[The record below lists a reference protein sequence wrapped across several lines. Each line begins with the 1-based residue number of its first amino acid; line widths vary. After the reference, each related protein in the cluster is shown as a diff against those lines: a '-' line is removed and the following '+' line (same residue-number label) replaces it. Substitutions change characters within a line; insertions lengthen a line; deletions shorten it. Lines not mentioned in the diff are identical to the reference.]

1 LENSDRLRRRHLLSA
16 SVAIV
21 PMPVNF
27 LNQSR
32 AGILSLILKFSG
44 KVPLR
49 AVLIVPFVLQIV
61 GTVGL
66 VGYLSYKNGQQAVE
80 ELANQLLD
88 SVSERISARLDS
100 YLQTPQQLV
109 AANHLAVELGNM
121 DITDFELLRQQFW
134 QQMTLHP
141 SLTSSFFWN
150 ERGEL
155 VGYGRIVSKE
165 ASEEARK
172 LTGENLP
179 IGTLYLRKMSE
190 NEPGQSEHYL
200 VDYKGQPQKMAY
212 KLAED
217 FRKFPWYLYAKA
229 AGKQVWTPIVV
240 YRIAPTLGMQASA
253 PVYNAAGEFQGI
265 FTSGF
270 LLSDISTFLNQ
281 LDFSSSGQAFIIE
294 HSGNLVATS
303 TLEAPYV
310 KPAKGKPERLH
321 AADSQD
327 ARTREV
333 VRELEKRFGDFRT
346 LQNPQQLI
354 VETRHFGE
362 TRNFA
367 FLHWPRAD
375 RLFVRVLPYR
385 DKYGL
390 DWLIVVTV
398 PESDFMARI
407 NENTGITI
415 LLCVAI
421 LIAATGTGIL
431 AAQWITRPI
440 LRLNAAAKQ
449 MAGGEF
455 ESNIMV
461 SGAPEVRE
469 LTESF
474 NRMAESL
481 KSSFEALKES
491 EQKLATFLDTVPV
504 GVAVMD
510 ASGQVIVIND
520 AGRIILGQGA
530 SADLL
535 VGANAEAGLV
545 YMAGTEQLY
554 PTEQLPAVR
563 ALKGETVLAEDLEI
577 RRDGQIIPL
586 EVRTTPVFDAA
597 GKVIYAINA
606 FADITQRKQAQQVL
620 ADYSRTLEA
629 QVRERTEA
637 LRRSQA
643 QINAFFASAQVG
655 MSIVDSELR
664 FVKVN
669 ETLAEIDG
677 LPVQEHVGKSIR
689 EVWPNLA
696 PAIEP
701 LYQQVLGTGEPI
713 LNREVRGEAPSM
725 PGVTRYWLVS
735 NFPIL
740 GSEDCAYGV
749 GAVVVEIS
757 ERKQLELAL
766 EASKA
771 KLNDILNNAV
781 AGITSMLVFADGN
794 WELDHIATGCE
805 GISGY
810 TAEELKADKDLWVRR
825 ILTEDWQAVSADI
838 FADIFA
844 NRTGTYEYRLY
855 RKDGSQRWIS
865 QTNSSRWDE
874 IYKCW
879 IVTAISLDIT
889 ARKLAEEALR
899 ESALNLRQAEKIAD
913 IGSWEVDYATRKIT
927 WTEGL
932 YRIHGLDPSQ
942 PAVKYPDS
950 LKFIHP
956 DDWLIYQTQI
966 AEPAQAGKAF
976 EGDVRIIRPSGEI
989 RYMICRGE
997 PVFNERG
1004 ELVRLIGTAMD
1015 FTDRKQAEIALRESV
1030 ERERTLFQVT
1040 QRMRQTLDMETIFRT
1055 GTQDLRVT
1063 LGCSRVSVYRF
1074 NPDWSGEF
1082 IAESVAPGW
1091 VPLVGGGIQPVWA
1104 DPYLQETRGGRY
1116 RQQET
1121 FSVSDI
1127 YQAGLTD
1134 CHIELLEQ
1142 FQAKACCA
1150 VAVFAGEQLWGLLS
1164 AYQNNGP
1171 RVWKSE
1177 EIQLLAQ
1184 VGIQLGVAIQQ
1195 AELFAQI
1202 QNQSLQLQQ
1211 VAEAAEA
1218 ANRAKSAFLANMSH
1232 ELRTP
1237 LNAILGF
1244 AQLMAQSPA
1253 ISPEHRENLA
1263 IINRS
1268 GHHLLTLINDV
1279 LDMAKIEAGRTT
1291 LNEQTFNLHRVLEDL
1306 ERMFSLKAR
1315 EKGLRLSVFRGVGVP
1330 EWVRADEIKLRQVL
1344 VNLMGNAI
1352 KFTETGSVLVAVRV
1366 RETGA
1371 VEHSFQLPA
1380 GSGQLRL
1387 YFEIEDTGGGI
1398 PENDL
1403 EKIFEPFLQTRTG
1416 KQSQEG
1422 TGLGLPISRK
1432 FVQLMGGEIT
1442 VSSQVGRGST
1452 FKFDIQA
1459 GLVAPGNLETA
1470 SQPRRI
1476 IALAPNQP
1484 RYKILIADDQRD
1496 NRQLLVELLS
1506 PLGFEIKEAS
1516 DGLEALQLW
1525 SSWQPHVIFMDVR
1538 MPGMTGLEAT
1548 QQIKAREEERWALE
1562 ADWAENSGRGEG
1574 EDSSELSSAPA
1585 PNGHRPARTAI
1596 VAVTASSYAE
1606 ERTSILAAG
1615 FHDFIAKPFRD
1626 SEIFEGLT
1634 KHLGVR
1640 YVYEETAGPNT
1651 SLEPE
1656 MRDLNPAEL
1665 AALPPDLVAG
1675 LERATVRA
1683 YLDEIYSAIDEIGMA
1698 NARLA
1703 EVLQHLAGEFD
1714 YGSILAAIEKSK
1726 KIREG

>member
-1 LENSDRLRRRHLLSA
+1 
-16 SVAIV
+16 
-21 PMPVNF
+21 MPVNF

-32 AGILSLILKFSG
+32 SGILSPILKFSG

-66 VGYLSYKNGQQAVE
+66 VGYLYYKNGQQAVE
-80 ELANQLLD
+80 ELANKLLD

-109 AANHLAVELGNM
+109 AANHQAVEQGTLEIA
-121 DITDFELLRQQFW
+121 DLEQVRQHLW
-134 QQMTLHP
+134 QQINLHP
-141 SLTSSFFWN
+141 LLSGIYFLN
-150 ERGEL
+150 QGGET
-155 VGYGRIVSKE
+155 VGYGRILSEAMREAARQVS
-165 ASEEARK
+165 
-172 LTGENLP
+172 GEDLP
-179 IGTLYLRKMSE
+179 IGTIYFGEARNPALERRKFYIADSR
-190 NEPGQSEHYL
+190 
-200 VDYKGQPQKMAY
+200 GQPQKLVTG
-212 KLAED
+212 LAIN
-217 FRKFPWYLYAKA
+217 FRTLPWYLQAKA
-229 AGKQVWTPIVV
+229 SKNQAWSPIGVYQAAPDLGFFAVAPIYNTAGRLQDVFASSVG
-240 YRIAPTLGMQASA
+240 LG
-253 PVYNAAGEFQGI
+253 
-265 FTSGF
+265 
-270 LLSDISTFLNQ
+270 DISTFLNK
-281 LDFSSSGQAFIIE
+281 LHFSPSGQAVIIE
-294 HSGNLVATS
+294 RSGNLVATS
-303 TLEAPYV
+303 TLETPYE
-310 KPAKGKPERLH
+310 KPAKGEPERLP
-321 AADSQD
+321 AADSRD

-333 VRELEKRFGDFRT
+333 ARELGKRFGDFRT
-346 LQNPQQLI
+346 LQTPQQLI
-354 VETRHFGE
+354 VETRNLGE
-362 TRNFA
+362 RGNKA
-367 FLHWPRAD
+367 FLHWPSAD

-407 NENTGITI
+407 NKNTGITI

-431 AAQWITRPI
+431 AARWVTRPI
-440 LRLNAAAKQ
+440 IRLNAVAKK
-449 MAGGEF
+449 MAVGEF
-455 ESNIMV
+455 EGDIPV
-461 SGAPEVRE
+461 IGAPEVRE

-481 KSSFEALKES
+481 NSSFQALKES
-491 EQKLATFLDTVPV
+491 ERKLATFLDAVPV
-504 GVAVMD
+504 GVSVFD
-510 ASGQVIVIND
+510 ASGQVIVVND
-520 AGRIILGQGA
+520 AGRIILGQGS

-545 YMAGTEQLY
+545 YRAGTEQIY
-554 PTEQLPAVR
+554 PAEQLPAVR
-563 ALKGETVLAEDLEI
+563 ALKGETVLAEDIKI
-577 RRDGQIIPL
+577 RRYGQIIPL
-586 EVRTTPVFDAA
+586 EVRATPVFDAA

-643 QINAFFASAQVG
+643 QINAFFASATVG
-655 MSIVDSELR
+655 MCVVDSQLR
-664 FVKVN
+664 FVRVN

-677 LPVQEHVGKSIR
+677 LPVEEHAGKRIR
-689 EVWPNLA
+689 EVVPNLA
-696 PAIEP
+696 PVIEP
-701 LYQQVLGTGEPI
+701 LYQEVLATGQPV
-713 LNREVRGEAPSM
+713 LNREVSGEAPSM
-725 PGVTRYWLVS
+725 PGVTRYWLIS
-735 NFPIL
+735 YFPIL
-740 GSEDCAYGV
+740 GEENCAYGV
-749 GAVVVEIS
+749 GSVVVEIS
-757 ERKQLELAL
+757 DRKQLELAL

-810 TAEELKADKDLWVRR
+810 TAEELKADKDLWMRR
-825 ILTEDWQAVSADI
+825 ILPEDWQAVSAGI

-855 RKDGSQRWIS
+855 RKDGSLRWIS
-865 QTNSSRWDE
+865 QRNSSRWDE
-874 IYKCW
+874 IDKCW
-879 IVTAISLDIT
+879 VVTAVSLDIT
-889 ARKLAEEALR
+889 ERKQAEEALR
-899 ESALNLRQAEKIAD
+899 ESELNLRQAQKVAH
-913 IGSWEVDYATRKIT
+913 IGSWEFDGVTGQTT
-927 WTEGL
+927 WSEEL

-942 PAVKYPDS
+942 PPPEYPDNI
-950 LKFIHP
+950 KYIHP
-956 DDWLIYQTQI
+956 DDLGIYQTQI
-966 AEPAQAGKAF
+966 VEPAQAVKPF
-976 EGDVRIIRPSGEI
+976 EAELRIIRPSGEI
-989 RYMICRGE
+989 RYVESRGE
-997 PVFNERG
+997 PVFNARG
-1004 ELVRLIGTAMD
+1004 ELVRLIGTSMD
-1015 FTDRKQAEIALRESV
+1015 ITDRQLAEIAFRESV
-1030 ERERTLFQVT
+1030 ERERTLFLVT
-1040 QRMRQTLDMETIFRT
+1040 QRMRQTLDMETIFRSV
-1055 GTQDLRVT
+1055 TQDLRVT
-1063 LGCSRVSVYRF
+1063 LGCSRVSIYRF
-1074 NPDWSGEF
+1074 NSDWSGEF

-1091 VPLVGGGIQPVWA
+1091 VPLVGDGIQPVWE
-1104 DPYLQETRGGRY
+1104 DSYLKETRGGRY
-1116 RQQET
+1116 RQQES
-1121 FSVSDI
+1121 FAVSDI

-1150 VAVFAGEQLWGLLS
+1150 VAVFSGEQLWGLLS

-1171 RVWKSE
+1171 REWKSQ

-1211 VAEAAEA
+1211 AAEAAEA

-1244 AQLMAQSPA
+1244 AQLMAQSPSLPA
-1253 ISPEHRENLA
+1253 EHREYTA

-1291 LNEQTFNLHRVLEDL
+1291 LKEETFNLHHVLEDL

-1315 EKGLRLSVFRGVGVP
+1315 EKGLRLSVSRTAGVP
-1330 EWVRADEIKLRQVL
+1330 QWVRADEIKLRQVL

-1352 KFTETGSVLVAVRV
+1352 KFTDTGSVLVAVRV

-1371 VEHSFQLPA
+1371 VEHRFQLPA

-1459 GLVAPGNLETA
+1459 GLGEPGNLETA
-1470 SQPRRI
+1470 SQPTRRI

-1484 RYKILIADDQRD
+1484 RYKILIADDERD
-1496 NRQLLVELLS
+1496 NRLLLVELLS

-1525 SSWQPHVIFMDVR
+1525 SSWQPHLIFMDVR

-1656 MRDLNPAEL
+1656 MRALNPAEL